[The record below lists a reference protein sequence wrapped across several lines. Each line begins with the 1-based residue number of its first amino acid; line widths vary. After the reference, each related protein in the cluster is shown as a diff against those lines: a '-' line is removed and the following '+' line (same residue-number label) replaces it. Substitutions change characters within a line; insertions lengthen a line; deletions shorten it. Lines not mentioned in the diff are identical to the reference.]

1 MCLSIGGNGRVSH
14 REHPLLPKPICL
26 EFARLIVKENI
37 VNKRETVQALADSVQ
52 KGDFENAKTM
62 LADDFQ
68 FSGPI
73 PEPINKEAW
82 LGMSSSLKTAFPD
95 LDYHFKVIGADG
107 DVVRA
112 TSQLSGTHS
121 GSFDLTNMDMG
132 VIPPTNKAFSAKL
145 EKTKITV
152 RENKVTSWDVE
163 PTDGAGLM
171 AILKQLDVKVPTA

>member
-1 MCLSIGGNGRVSH
+1 MDSI
-14 REHPLLPKPICL
+14 
-26 EFARLIVKENI
+26 
-37 VNKRETVQALADSVQ
+37 Q

-68 FSGPI
+68 FSGPV
-73 PEPINKEAW
+73 PEPINAEAW
-82 LGMSSSLKTAFPD
+82 LGMSASLRVAFPD

-112 TSQLSGTHS
+112 TTQLSGTHS

-132 VIPPTNKAFSAKL
+132 LIPATNKAFSAKA
-145 EKTKITV
+145 EKTKVTV
-152 RENKVTSWDVE
+152 KENKITSWVVE
-163 PTDGAGLM
+163 PTEGAGLM